1 MTAVS
6 FSETQP
12 PATMTKAQPEL
23 TQTLLPV
30 QPDRRILAIALPSLP
45 TDRISRARTGHWW
58 RSAGHPEPGPLA
70 CAENLKG
77 AMRLSSLNR
86 AACARGLRPGQG
98 VAEARAICPDLDI
111 VPADPAAD
119 ARLLEALADWADR
132 YTPLVGCDGPDGLFL
147 DISGCAHL
155 FGGERTLLSDCMARL
170 FHLGFEASAAIAPN
184 PALAWALAR
193 HQPGRIAMT
202 DEIPSLMPG
211 LPVSAL
217 RLPSEVTAAL
227 SRLGLKRV
235 GDLVDAPRAPLP
247 RRFGREL
254 LGRID
259 RMKGLDSEPISPRR
273 PIADIMSERRLG
285 EPVSDIEAIGEL
297 VGRLAANLKETLAER
312 GAGVR
317 RAELRLFRVDGAV
330 RRIEVGTARPL
341 RDPARLCR
349 LFAERLA
356 SIGEDFDAG
365 FGFELIRLSV
375 PVFETLS
382 DAQADFDGSG
392 SDEAGFHDLADRL
405 AARLGPAR
413 VLQPVPRD
421 SHIPERAMTHLPLSS
436 REGSTSTVPLA
447 PSSAAARPLRL
458 LPHPEPVT
466 AVAAVPE
473 GPPVIFSW
481 RNARHRVGRAEGPER
496 IAAEWWT
503 DGEDALTRDYY
514 RVEDEAGRRY
524 WLFREGL
531 YEREPGTP
539 RWFLHG
545 LFV

>member
-1 MTAVS
+1 M
-6 FSETQP
+6 
-12 PATMTKAQPEL
+12 
-23 TQTLLPV
+23 
-30 QPDRRILAIALPSLP
+30 
-45 TDRISRARTGHWW
+45 
-58 RSAGHPEPGPLA
+58 
-70 CAENLKG
+70 
-77 AMRLSSLNR
+77 
-86 AACARGLRPGQG
+86 
-98 VAEARAICPDLDI
+98 AEARAICPDLDV

-119 ARLLEALADWADR
+119 TRLLEALADCADR

-155 FGGERTLLSDCMARL
+155 FGGERALLGDCMARL

-193 HQPGRIAMT
+193 HQPGRIAV
-202 DEIPSLMPG
+202 PSETPALMPG

-217 RLPSEVTAAL
+217 RLPMEVTAAL
-227 SRLGLKRV
+227 SRLGLKRL
-235 GDLVDAPRAPLP
+235 GDLVDAPRAPLT

-254 LGRID
+254 LCRID
-259 RMKGLDSEPISPRR
+259 RMKGNESEPISPRR
-273 PIADIMSERRLG
+273 PVAAIMTERRLA
-285 EPVSDIEAIGEL
+285 EPVGNIEAIGDL
-297 VGRLAANLKETLAER
+297 VGSLAGNLKETLAER
-312 GAGVR
+312 GAGIR
-317 RAELRLFRVDGAV
+317 RAELRLFRIDGAV

-382 DAQADFDGSG
+382 DEQADFDGSG
-392 SDEAGFHDLADRL
+392 TSAAGFHDLADRL

-413 VLQPVPRD
+413 VLHPVPRD
-421 SHIPERAMTHLPLSS
+421 SHIPERAISLRPLSSESETSAAMPTLPLS
-436 REGSTSTVPLA
+436 PA
-447 PSSAAARPLRL
+447 SAAARPLRL
-458 LPHPEPVT
+458 LARPEPVT

-473 GPPVIFSW
+473 GPPVLFSW
-481 RNARHRVGRAEGPER
+481 RNTRHRVGRAEGPER
-496 IAAEWWT
+496 IAAEWWR
-503 DGEDALTRDYY
+503 DGEDALSRDYY

>member
-1 MTAVS
+1 M
-6 FSETQP
+6 
-12 PATMTKAQPEL
+12 
-23 TQTLLPV
+23 
-30 QPDRRILAIALPSLP
+30 
-45 TDRISRARTGHWW
+45 SRARAGHWW

-70 CAENLKG
+70 CAENIKG
-77 AMRLSSLNR
+77 AMRLSALNR

-98 VAEARAICPDLDI
+98 VAEARAICPDLDV

-119 ARLLEALADWADR
+119 ARLLEALADWGDR

-155 FGGERTLLSDCMARL
+155 FGGERALLADCMARL

-193 HQPGRIAMT
+193 HHPGRIAT
-202 DEIPSLMPG
+202 PADIAKIMPG
-211 LPVSAL
+211 LPVAAL
-217 RLPSEVTAAL
+217 RLPSEVSAAL

-235 GDLVDAPRAPLP
+235 GDLVDAPRAPLT

-273 PIADIMSERRLG
+273 PVADIMSERRLG
-285 EPVSDIEAIGEL
+285 EPVSDIDAIGEL

-365 FGFELIRLSV
+365 FGFEMIRLSV

-382 DAQADFDGSG
+382 DAQADFDGRG
-392 SDEAGFHDLADRL
+392 TDKAGFHDLADRL

-413 VLQPVPRD
+413 VLQPIPRD
-421 SHIPERAMTHLPLSS
+421 SHIPERAMTHLPLTS
-436 REGSTSTVPLA
+436 RKGPTCAVPLA
-447 PSSAAARPLRL
+447 PASAAARPLRL
-458 LPHPEPVT
+458 LSRPEPVT

-496 IAAEWWT
+496 IAAEWWSE
-503 DGEDALTRDYY
+503 GEDALTRDYY